1 MSCIKFVRFLRF
13 FASLRYSCIVG
24 IAFFFIKPSNAQ
36 FDNLNELQRQ
46 IESLRN
52 AENFQDT
59 DTAHIELLNDLGK
72 ELRFYSVDSLLIL
85 SREALKLSQKAE
97 YVRGQS
103 RSYLGMGNYYSDKG
117 TRVAAI
123 NNYTKAL
130 ILAKNLE
137 DFALTLRVMNNLANE
152 YTYKGDYARALNMFL
167 EGIELAEEK
176 DEKLMLSI
184 MNENVAG
191 LYASQKDF
199 DQALEFYKKV
209 KKINDEIADDVNS
222 AESMSNLASLY
233 ADMGKLDYAM
243 FSINRAIAI
252 FEDHKVMDWLAYA
265 YEIKG
270 KVYLKQEKFQW
281 ALYWY
286 RQGELLH
293 EDLADDRGKI
303 DLYNGMAEAYFG
315 QEKDSLS
322 QKYAMD
328 AFDISNRINFLE
340 GTQKCAK
347 TLYNINKNKKEFEK
361 ALAFHEI
368 YQALTD
374 TLHRNENKKSLT
386 LLKTRSEYDQQK
398 VALIEENQKA
408 LAKQRGL
415 IYAGIIVMVIF
426 AIITF
431 FIKRAEKIQKRL
443 NKELQTKTEKLEKQ
457 EAALTDSNET
467 KTKLFSIIG
476 HDLRGPIGALQ
487 GLLQMF
493 TDGEMTKSEF
503 FDFIPKLK
511 NDIDH
516 IYFTLN
522 NLLTWGNSQMN
533 GSKIKPSVVTLESLV
548 DENINLLSEVADAKS
563 IKIVSE
569 LTGNTLIWSDS
580 NQIDIVVRNL
590 ISNALKFTPDNGMI
604 TIKAREK
611 NDLWEVSVRDTG
623 VGMDK
628 VTVEK
633 LFKKNANI
641 TTYGTNN
648 EKGTGLGLSLCKEM
662 IEKNGGSIWVE
673 STLRKG
679 STFFFTLPKAE
690 NKYSQ
695 AS

>member
-1 MSCIKFVRFLRF
+1 M
-13 FASLRYSCIVG
+13 RYICFVG
-24 IAFFFIKPSNAQ
+24 IAILYIQTGFAQ
-36 FDNLNELQRQ
+36 QDVRKELREQ

-52 AENFQDT
+52 AEDFQDT
-59 DTAHIELLNDLGK
+59 DTLHIDLLNDLGK
-72 ELRFYSVDSLLIL
+72 ELRFYAIDSLLIL
-85 SREALKLSQKAE
+85 SQEALELSQKAE
-97 YVRGQS
+97 YIRGQS
-103 RSYLGMGNYYSDKG
+103 RSYLGLGNYYSDEG
-117 TRVAAI
+117 VRVAAI
-123 NNYTKAL
+123 NNFTKAL
-130 ILAKNLE
+130 ILAKNSE
-137 DFALTLRVMNNLANE
+137 DCPLILRIMNNLGSE
-152 YTYKGDYARALNMFL
+152 YAYKGDYAKALNLFL
-167 EGIELAEEK
+167 EGIEIAEEK
-176 DEKLMLSI
+176 DEKEMLSI
-184 MNENVAG
+184 MNENIAG

-199 DQALEFYKKV
+199 DQALEFYEKV
-209 KKINDEIADDVNS
+209 KKLNNEIADDVNT
-222 AESMSNLASLY
+222 AETMSNLASLY

-270 KVYLKQEKFQW
+270 KVYLKQKKYQW

-322 QKYAMD
+322 QKYALD
-328 AFDISNRINFLE
+328 AFDISNRIKFLE

-368 YQALTD
+368 YQSLTD

-386 LLKTRSEYDQQK
+386 LLKTRAEYEQHK
-398 VALIEENQKA
+398 VTLIEENKKA

-415 IYAGIIVMVIF
+415 IYAGIIVMIIF

-533 GSKIKPSVVTLESLV
+533 GSRIKPSVVTLESLV

-604 TIKAREK
+604 TIKANEK

-690 NKYSQ
+690 NKYSK